1 MTGLAVTEVC
11 ADLKTVFPVR
21 RRPKGSVQ
29 TFQSGVAADLIDV
42 PVTTDDYGSV
52 LLHFD
57 NDARGC
63 FTVSQVYAGRKNCLR
78 FEIAGAAGSV
88 AWNSERPNELWVG
101 ERDRPNELLIRD
113 PSLLQPAVRPFA
125 NYPGGHNEGFP
136 DTFKQLFRA
145 IYDYIDAGNFTAPK
159 PFPTFADGHH
169 EIVLCDAIL
178 RSQRERKWTAAAR

>member
-1 MTGLAVTEVC
+1 M
-11 ADLKTVFPVR
+11 
-21 RRPKGSVQ
+21 
-29 TFQSGVAADLIDV
+29 
-42 PVTTDDYGSV
+42 
-52 LLHFD
+52 
-57 NDARGC
+57 N
-63 FTVSQVYAGRKNCLR
+63 AGRKNCLR

-113 PSLLQPAVRPFA
+113 PALLQPAVRPFA

-145 IYDYIDAGNFTAPK
+145 IYDYIDRGDYQAPR
-159 PFPTFADGHH
+159 PFPTFADGHQ

-178 RSQRERKWTAAAR
+178 RSQRDRKWTTV